1 MSKPRDPAKERF
13 WRHILEQFHAS
24 GLSVAAFCRLHHLPA
39 GSLYA
44 WRRTLADRD
53 RRAAAAE
60 PPQFVPVLLSATAMP
75 GDAPAALELLL
86 PQGRVLRVPAGF
98 DADSLRRLLA
108 VLEQPGEAPPC

>member
-13 WRHILEQFHAS
+13 WRHTLEQFHAS
-24 GLSVAAFCRLHHLPA
+24 GLSVAAFCRLHHLPP

-53 RRAAAAE
+53 RQAAAADL
-60 PPQFVPVLLSATAMP
+60 PQFVPVLLPAPAGTN
-75 GDAPAALELLL
+75 DAPAAFELLL
-86 PQGRVLRVPAGF
+86 PQGRVLRVPASF